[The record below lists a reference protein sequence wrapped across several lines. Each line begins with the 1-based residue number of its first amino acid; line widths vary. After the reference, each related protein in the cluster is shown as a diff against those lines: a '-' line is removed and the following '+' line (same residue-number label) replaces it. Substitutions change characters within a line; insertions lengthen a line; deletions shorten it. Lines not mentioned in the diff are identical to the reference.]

1 MKNSLDK
8 LNEISDLTSRHQT
21 YYSFNKDLD
30 ASKKY
35 REGRV
40 SASKWLCDL
49 VYYFVEKE
57 SRFITEFKEH
67 IKEQKK
73 ELSQLNNGDYKKGL
87 IDELNLIEEIIN
99 DRNNK

>member
-1 MKNSLDK
+1 MKNSLEK

-30 ASKKY
+30 ASNKY
-35 REGRV
+35 RQGRV

-49 VYYFVEKE
+49 VYYFIEKE
-57 SRFITEFKEH
+57 SHFIIEFKEH

-73 ELSQLNNGDYKKGL
+73 ELSQLKDGEYKKGL
-87 IDELNLIEEIIN
+87 IDELNLIEDMLS